1 MTFLQDRRFLREL
14 DNLKI
19 KTQYVKI
26 TVLNWKEEPLQQ
38 VQGKVISGSINLDGS
53 SSMRRT
59 ATLSIV
65 AQQKENDLA
74 NVDHLFS
81 LNKKCKL
88 ELGIVNTVPNYEFQ
102 IISNNDPVP
111 VVIDYKKKYG
121 NIIWFPLGLYVM
133 FNPSVT
139 HAADGVRISMQ
150 LKDKMCLLNGDL
162 GGQIHSGID
171 FSSQEEVTDGS
182 LYQVQKQPTL
192 VYNIIKELANHWGN
206 QPLSKIVISEVPL
219 RVKRI
224 VQWKGTETVYF
235 YGIKNSQTGAVDYY
249 LTTTKPSGNV
259 IDYKQFKQYDDI
271 GFTYEPFTF
280 PGELACN
287 AGDTVTSVLDKII
300 NVLGNYEYF
309 YDVDGKFVFREK
321 QNYLNMS
328 NTAYWTKE
336 QEDKLLNL
344 PSDVYTAD
352 TYKLTKP
359 AYSLEDNTFT
369 VNINN
374 TINFNNVKNDF
385 VVWGAFKK
393 SDSNYTSL
401 CRFHLAVDK
410 KPQLSQHTNIIF
422 YIDEDDITRGIR
434 VKDVNSYDLTITIG
448 GKDYEIIAK
457 IGKGGT
463 AEKRASQDWRQELYY
478 QMLESEYLGTDNN
491 TELNNS
497 YFHYYAEI
505 KQQFPKM
512 FELSGGIS
520 AVGWKQEVLQNPE
533 QLYYF
538 LDFIDENSELGKF
551 SVNNIGRRSYILG
564 ERNDGINCVFEPTP
578 PDVVYVDNESENIQ
592 DTLQLEHYLTS
603 IGQRWI
609 QIPSDLYEH
618 LTTGGKLNSC
628 FEQIKDLLYQ
638 YTHVNNSISL
648 STIPIYHLEPG
659 SRITIK
665 DLQSGTN
672 GDFIIQSMTLPLDVS
687 STMSINAYKALQ
699 KI

>member
-1 MTFLQDRRFLREL
+1 
-14 DNLKI
+14 
-19 KTQYVKI
+19 
-26 TVLNWKEEPLQQ
+26 
-38 VQGKVISGSINLDGS
+38 
-53 SSMRRT
+53 MRRT
-59 ATLSIV
+59 ATLSIL
-65 AQQKENDLA
+65 AKQKQNDLA

-81 LNKKCKL
+81 INKKCKI
-88 ELGIVNTVPNYEFQ
+88 ELGIVNTVPNYSFQ

-111 VVIDYKKKYG
+111 KVIDYQKKYG
-121 NIIWFPLGLYVM
+121 NIIWFPLGLYIM
-133 FNPSVT
+133 FNPSVA
-139 HAADGVRISMQ
+139 HAADGIKISMQ

-162 GGQIHSGID
+162 GGQIHSGVD

-182 LYQVQKQPTL
+182 LYQVEKQPTL
-192 VYNIIKELANHWGN
+192 VYNIIKQLANHWGN
-206 QPLSKIVISEVPL
+206 EPLSKIIISEVPL
-219 RVKRI
+219 RIKKI
-224 VQWKGTETVYF
+224 VQWVGEGYIYF
-235 YGIKNSQTGAVDYY
+235 YGRKNQQTGEVNYH
-249 LTTTKPSGNV
+249 LTTIKPSGDNL
-259 IDYKQFKQYDDI
+259 IDYQQFKQYDDV

-280 PGELACN
+280 PGELTCN

-359 AYSLEDNTFT
+359 AYSLEN
-369 VNINN
+369 NNLNISINN
-374 TINFNNVKNDF
+374 TVNFNNVKNDF

-393 SDSNYTSL
+393 SNSNFTSL

-410 KPQLSQHTNIIF
+410 KPQLSQHSNIIF
-422 YIDEDDITRGIR
+422 YIDEDEITRGIR
-434 VKDVNSYDLTITIG
+434 VKDVDAYDLNITIG
-448 GKDYEIIAK
+448 GKDYQIIAK
-457 IGKGGT
+457 IGKKGT
-463 AEKRASQDWRQELYY
+463 AEKRVSKDWRQELYY
-478 QMLESEYLGTDNN
+478 QMLESEYLGTDSN

-505 KQQFPKM
+505 KEQFPKIY
-512 FELSGGIS
+512 ELSGGIS
-520 AVGWKQEVLQNPE
+520 AQGWKQDVLQNPE
-533 QLYYF
+533 QLHYF

-564 ERNDGINCVFEPTP
+564 QRNDGINCVFEPTP
-578 PDVVYVDNESENIQ
+578 PDMVYIKSGQ
-592 DTLQLEHYLTS
+592 DTIELKRYLTS

-609 QIPSDLYEH
+609 QVSEEAFEKLS
-618 LTTGGKLNSC
+618 TGGKLNSC

-638 YTHVNNSISL
+638 YTHVNNSISI
-648 STIPIYHLEPG
+648 STVPIYHLEPG

-665 DLQSGTN
+665 DSQSGTD
-672 GDFIIQSMTLPLDVS
+672 GDFIIQSMSLPLDIS
-687 STMSINAYKALQ
+687 SPMSINAYKALQ